1 VVYLDRRFLD
11 PESERQIEAI
21 RKTTHGGHADEAES
35 SCIIAIR
42 PDLVHLDCAADVDG
56 AAKGRLRDIMRRA
69 FTGIWWYADY
79 PEHYAG
85 DAGPANAELGELTL
99 KLWAYYLAKLVR
111 KVKRDKAAP
120 KLQEEF
126 RSRAKKPLAE
136 GRETTKRGGTSRSS

>member
-1 VVYLDRRFLD
+1 
-11 PESERQIEAI
+11 
-21 RKTTHGGHADEAES
+21 
-35 SCIIAIR
+35 
-42 PDLVHLDCAADVDG
+42 
-56 AAKGRLRDIMRRA
+56 MRRA

-99 KLWAYYLAKLVR
+99 KLWAYDLAKLVR